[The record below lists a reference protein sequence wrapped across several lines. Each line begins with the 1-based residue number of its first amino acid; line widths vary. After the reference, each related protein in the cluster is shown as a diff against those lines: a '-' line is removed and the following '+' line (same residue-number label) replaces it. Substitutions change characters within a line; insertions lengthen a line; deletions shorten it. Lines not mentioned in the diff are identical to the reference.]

1 MKSTHAWAAA
11 GIIVVSATGLGA
23 VASLPSVWA
32 SFRPATC
39 MPDRCF
45 CEAVR
50 DQLIRQPANAISGVA
65 FLAVAAIVLLALDV
79 PRRNRGS
86 VERASSSIAFPIL
99 LAFATAVIGVGTVL
113 YHASLTFWAQTVDVL
128 GMYLVVTALAVYRA
142 STLIRF
148 SRATL
153 VGIYIGVNT
162 VLLSGLVL
170 LPAAR
175 RLAFAALVV
184 LVVCVELVARQ
195 RHSTSPASRRFF
207 FGAVLVIAAGFAI
220 WTLDFYRVV
229 CLPESW
235 IQGHALWHLA
245 GACAT
250 LLAFQGYGQVRA
262 WHRR

>member
-1 MKSTHAWAAA
+1 MKSTHAWVAA
-11 GIIVVSATGLGA
+11 GVTVVSATGLGA

-50 DQLIRQPANAISGVA
+50 DQLIRQPANTVSGVA
-65 FLAVAAIVLLALDV
+65 FLGVAAIVLLAPEVPPRHRDV
-79 PRRNRGS
+79 VART
-86 VERASSSIAFPIL
+86 SSSNAFPIL

-142 STLIRF
+142 
-148 SRATL
+148 ATL
-153 VGIYIGVNT
+153 GRLPRAMLVAIYVGVNAA
-162 VLLSGLVL
+162 LLSGLL
-170 LPAAR
+170 LWPGAR

-184 LVVCVELVARQ
+184 LVVCMELAARR
-195 RHSTSPASRRFF
+195 RHSPSPASGRFL
-207 FGAVLVIAAGFAI
+207 GAVLVIAAGFAI
-220 WTLDFYRVV
+220 WTLDFHRVL
-229 CLPESW
+229 CAPESW

-250 LLAFQGYGQVRA
+250 LLAFQGYGQVRG
-262 WHRR
+262 